1 MVVAQREAG
10 LVVGFDGDAVT
21 LVGVAPVV
29 EEDEERRVQR
39 ERGKKRRVFRR
50 A

>member
-10 LVVGFDGDAVT
+10 LVVGFDGDAAS

-29 EEDEERRVQR
+29 EEDEEFGYVLNFCSR
-39 ERGKKRRVFRR
+39 
-50 A
+50 